1 MQHQN
6 NVLRITAGSSAQT
19 QTGRGCDTVDVTSQ
33 NITPSSSSLTCTM
46 LSASRALFT
55 DCYPTGVY
63 AMCYKLVKY
72 LSSFLCKLRMA
83 CTCQLLLSLLYLL
96 PSSIY
101 FSSYLLT
108 MCVFTGYPDVTT
120 RSSNS
125 AAVCAAACVELKM

>member
-6 NVLRITAGSSAQT
+6 NVLKITAGSSAQT

-96 PSSIY
+96 LDLFFFLFADYVCVYRIPRCHHQIFQ
-101 FSSYLLT
+101 FSCGVCRR
-108 MCVFTGYPDVTT
+108 MC
-120 RSSNS
+120 
-125 AAVCAAACVELKM
+125 